1 MVNDYVKNGVNGV
14 ILTGDIEK
22 DIDNINYFSQG
33 INYKELEKNALAS
46 SKNIMT
52 WQDVMEKTS
61 LIYKNMVR

>member
-1 MVNDYVKNGVNGV
+1 MNGV

>member
-33 INYKELEKNALAS
+33 INYKELEKMRS
-46 SKNIMT
+46 QVQKI
-52 WQDVMEKTS
+52 
-61 LIYKNMVR
+61 